1 MKLISW
7 RSSLAAGHV
16 LLAVGLLIVGHFQER
31 AHRIEMEQGVR
42 TGWEL
47 RTEWDYMPRA
57 RIWLLA
63 IDSPPSLLSL
73 PFIALVAKFR
83 LASQLV
89 FLLAVGFFWYWI
101 GNLLEKRANLALI
114 PAPVKV
120 GEGSRWIQ
128 VVGLLGCVTL
138 LGIGVRGFFTGGLPI
153 IIHLSDI
160 MWSFILG
167 FYFTKQLT
175 NGRSAA
181 AATA

>member
-7 RSSLAAGHV
+7 KRSLAAGHV
-16 LLAVGLLIVGHFQER
+16 VLALGLLIVGHFQER
-31 AHRIEMEQGVR
+31 AQIEMERQVR

-57 RIWLLA
+57 RIWLPT

-73 PFIALVAKFR
+73 PLIALVARFR
-83 LASQLV
+83 LASQLA

-101 GNLLEKRANLALI
+101 GSLLDKRANLASM
-114 PAPVKV
+114 PASVRAGGGP
-120 GEGSRWIQ
+120 RWIQ

-138 LGIGVRGFFTGGLPI
+138 LGIGVHGLFTGGLPI
-153 IIHLSDI
+153 IIHLSDVL
-160 MWSFILG
+160 WSFMLG

-175 NGRSAA
+175 RRRSVS